1 MVFVLIGLSAHPVW
15 IGLIFAYFIGFKL
28 ELTPITGYA
37 DFFNPSQEHGGPV
50 QWAYHMLLPWP
61 TFAILFAAL
70 YVRLIRANVMETM
83 NEDYVRTARAK
94 GAPERQVIRSHV
106 LRNSMLPVVTI
117 LGMDIGLALGGAIF
131 TESVYSLPGPR
142 PAGAA
147 ELREL
152 RPAGDPGHRR
162 LLDLLH
168 HRLQPDRRPA
178 LRSHRSA
185 HQADLMALLEVR
197 DLRTSFRTDD
207 GIVKAVDGVTF
218 SVEKGKTL
226 GIVGESGCGKSVT
239 CLTIMGLNNPRNT
252 TSSGEALFN
261 GENLLEMSTRR
272 LRELRGNDI
281 AMIFQDPMTSL
292 NPVHSIGKQLV
303 EAVMLHRD
311 VTKKDA
317 RLRAL
322 ELLKAV
328 GIPRAERRIDDY
340 PHQFSGGMRQRVMI
354 AMALINEPDLL
365 IADEPTTA
373 LDVTTQAQILKLM
386 TTLQD
391 EFDTAIIMITHDLGV
406 VAEIADDVVV
416 MYAGKVAEEGTVDE
430 IFTRPHH
437 PYTWGLL
444 GSLPRIDADVERLV
458 QIQGQPPSLLN
469 PPQGCRFH
477 PRCPYVMDVCKSTSR
492 RCCRSRARRSTCRRA
507 TSTSR
512 RRTARPRS
520 CSRARWRRSA
530 DESANGAGRARTCSS
545 SRTSSSTS
553 PSRAGSS
560 SRSRSRAS
568 RPSTGSASP
577 SSRARRSASSASRAA
592 ASRRW
597 RAA

>member
-1 MVFVLIGLSAHPVW
+1 
-15 IGLIFAYFIGFKL
+15 
-28 ELTPITGYA
+28 
-37 DFFNPSQEHGGPV
+37 
-50 QWAYHMLLPWP
+50 
-61 TFAILFAAL
+61 
-70 YVRLIRANVMETM
+70 
-83 NEDYVRTARAK
+83 
-94 GAPERQVIRSHV
+94 
-106 LRNSMLPVVTI
+106 
-117 LGMDIGLALGGAIF
+117 
-131 TESVYSLPGPR
+131 
-142 PAGAA
+142 
-147 ELREL
+147 
-152 RPAGDPGHRR
+152 
-162 LLDLLH
+162 
-168 HRLQPDRRPA
+168 
-178 LRSHRSA
+178 
-185 HQADLMALLEVR
+185 MALLEVR

-207 GIVKAVDGVTF
+207 GIVQAVDGVTF

-261 GENLLEMSTRR
+261 GENLLEMSPRQ
-272 LRELRGNDI
+272 LRDLRGNDI

-386 TTLQD
+386 TTLQE

-469 PPQGCRFH
+469 PPKGCRFH
-477 PRCPYVMDVCKSTSR
+477 PRCPYVMDVCKSDQPELLPVSNEPGHLQACHLDEETKDR
-492 RCCRSRARRSTCRRA
+492 EAAKLLESTLA
-507 TSTSR
+507 
-512 RRTARPRS
+512 
-520 CSRARWRRSA
+520 
-530 DESANGAGRARTCSS
+530 EVG
-545 SRTSSSTS
+545 
-553 PSRAGSS
+553 
-560 SRSRSRAS
+560 
-568 RPSTGSASP
+568 
-577 SSRARRSASSASRAA
+577 
-592 ASRRW
+592 
-597 RAA
+597 